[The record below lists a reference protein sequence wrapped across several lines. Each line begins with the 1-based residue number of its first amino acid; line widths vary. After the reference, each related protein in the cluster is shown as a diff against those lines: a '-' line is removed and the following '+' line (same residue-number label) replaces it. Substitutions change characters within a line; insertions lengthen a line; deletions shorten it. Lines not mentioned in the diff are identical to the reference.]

1 MEGSD
6 AIVRLKC
13 KDGKVFEITENEG
26 SISEFL
32 REAIQKK
39 GEDGCIDVEKVK
51 SDCLEKVVSY
61 LKHYAIEKMNDIQSL
76 HDESTLDE
84 VIDQK
89 WYQDFVSDEQLD
101 RSILF
106 EVMAAAN
113 HMGIKPLLDLTSLK
127 VTFQMMDRDEDGGPQ
142 MLMLPE
148 LTSEDEVQNLN
159 DHKWNFED

>member
-32 REAIQKK
+32 RDAIQKK

-84 VIDQK
+84 V
-89 WYQDFVSDEQLD
+89 
-101 RSILF
+101 
-106 EVMAAAN
+106 
-113 HMGIKPLLDLTSLK
+113 
-127 VTFQMMDRDEDGGPQ
+127 RD
-142 MLMLPE
+142 
-148 LTSEDEVQNLN
+148 
-159 DHKWNFED
+159 